1 MNTGLLN
8 TFASMVKGN
17 LIIVDA
23 IKAALSK
30 FEGQPPSD
38 EQVLVAISETLFTV
52 ALNKDA
58 RQTVS
63 CYLIQLYANHLFI
76 SDPTSEFGTC
86 MRLARREIDELLSF
100 TVLDRIAKY
109 VWGRRDQFLDLWTR
123 FAEDMEAYPQSTTH
137 ILQRVVVDTVQ
148 LLEAA

>member
-1 MNTGLLN
+1 
-8 TFASMVKGN
+8 
-17 LIIVDA
+17 
-23 IKAALSK
+23 
-30 FEGQPPSD
+30 
-38 EQVLVAISETLFTV
+38 
-52 ALNKDA
+52 
-58 RQTVS
+58 
-63 CYLIQLYANHLFI
+63 
-76 SDPTSEFGTC
+76 

>member
-1 MNTGLLN
+1 
-8 TFASMVKGN
+8 
-17 LIIVDA
+17 
-23 IKAALSK
+23 
-30 FEGQPPSD
+30 
-38 EQVLVAISETLFTV
+38 VLVAISETLFTV

-100 TVLDRIAKY
+100 TVLDRSLDSVCRGHGGISTEHDPHSAKS
-109 VWGRRDQFLDLWTR
+109 GCR
-123 FAEDMEAYPQSTTH
+123 H
-137 ILQRVVVDTVQ
+137 G
-148 LLEAA
+148 AAS